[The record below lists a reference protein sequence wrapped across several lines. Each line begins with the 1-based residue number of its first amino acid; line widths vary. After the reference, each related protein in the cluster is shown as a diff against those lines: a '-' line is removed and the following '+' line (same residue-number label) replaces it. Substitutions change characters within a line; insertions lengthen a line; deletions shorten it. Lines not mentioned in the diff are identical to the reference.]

1 MRNVREKK
9 GLSADIKMILLLALP
24 TIIEQA
30 LQTIVQYADTAM
42 VGRLGADASAAS
54 A

>member
-1 MRNVREKK
+1 MINVREKK

-30 LQTIVQYADTAM
+30 LADHRAVCRYGYGWTTWWM
-42 VGRLGADASAAS
+42 HRRLSA
-54 A
+54 